1 MSDDDKILF
10 LENLLAIAS
19 KTLKKF
25 KQADKFYL
33 CEDNVY
39 AGFCHIATN
48 SAFLCKVDLDSCKV
62 DLDND
67 SHFNFTIDLH
77 LSKTLASEKHSLKKV
92 FSKWKK
98 AKNEVAKSILLQII
112 NKMEEE
118 VASGWTLGMKLPTG
132 SEVPGIVLWH
142 ANVAIEQLAVELDMM
157 A

>member
-39 AGFCHIATN
+39 TGFCHIATN
-48 SAFLCKVDLDSCKV
+48 SASLCKV

-67 SHFNFTIDLH
+67 SHFNFIIELH
-77 LSKTLASEKHSLKKV
+77 LSKTLANEKHSLKKV

-98 AKNEVAKSILLQII
+98 AKNEIAKSILLQII

-118 VASGWTLGMKLPTG
+118 VASGWTLGMKLPYG

-142 ANVAIEQLAVELDMM
+142 ANVSIEQLAIELDVM